1 MGSSNVFMPARILIA
16 DDNPVVRTALRQLL
30 EGLDHLQIIE
40 AKDGKEAIALALE
53 QRPDAVVLDLAMP
66 VMDGLTSAG
75 EISKLLP
82 DVPIL
87 MCTMH
92 WSRQLE
98 LEAQKHG
105 VRAVVPKSNANLL
118 LAAIRQFVPTSP
130 PDVPASSEPI
140 AMSLPPNPTL
150 PPAEALTTENSSSLA
165 DSDAKPSRRA
175 S

>member
-1 MGSSNVFMPARILIA
+1 MPARILIA
-16 DDNPVVRTALRQLL
+16 DDNPAVRTALRHLL
-30 EGLDHLQIIE
+30 ESLDHPEIIE
-40 AKDGKEAIALALE
+40 AKDGKEAIRLAVE

-82 DVPIL
+82 DLPIV

-98 LEAQKHG
+98 LEGQKHG
-105 VRAVVPKSNANLL
+105 VRAMVPKSNASLL
-118 LAAIRQFVPTSP
+118 LSVMQQFLPAAP
-130 PDVPASSEPI
+130 PDIPVTSSNPSSEAAPI
-140 AMSLPPNPTL
+140 TLPPNPTL
-150 PPAEALTTENSSSLA
+150 APAGAVPTGNSSPV
-165 DSDAKPSRRA
+165 DPEAKPSRRA

>member
-1 MGSSNVFMPARILIA
+1 M
-16 DDNPVVRTALRQLL
+16 
-30 EGLDHLQIIE
+30 
-40 AKDGKEAIALALE
+40 ALE

-66 VMDGLTSAG
+66 VMDGLTAAG

-82 DVPIL
+82 DLPIL

-98 LEAQKHG
+98 LEGQKHG

-130 PDVPASSEPI
+130 PDVPASSEPV

-150 PPAEALTTENSSSLA
+150 PPAEALTAENSSSA
-165 DSDAKPSRRA
+165 DPDAKSSQRA

>member
-1 MGSSNVFMPARILIA
+1 MPARILIA
-16 DDNPVVRTALRQLL
+16 DDNPAVRTALRQLL
-30 EGLDHLQIIE
+30 EGLDHPQIIE
-40 AKDGKEAIALALE
+40 AKDGKEAIALAVE
-53 QRPDAVVLDLAMP
+53 QRPDAVILDLAMP

-98 LEAQKHG
+98 LEGQKHG
-105 VRAVVPKSNANLL
+105 VRAVVPKSNASLL
-118 LAAIRQFVPTSP
+118 ISAIQQLLPTSP
-130 PDVPASSEPI
+130 PDVPASSEPVAI
-140 AMSLPPNPTL
+140 SLPPNPTL
-150 PPAEALTTENSSSLA
+150 PPAEALSAENPSPA
-165 DSDAKPSRRA
+165 NPEPKPSRRA

>member
-1 MGSSNVFMPARILIA
+1 MPARILIA
-16 DDNPVVRTALRQLL
+16 DDNVAVRTALRQLL

-66 VMDGLTSAG
+66 VMDGLSSAG

-82 DVPIL
+82 ELPIL

-98 LEAQKHG
+98 VEAQKHG
-105 VRAVVPKSNANLL
+105 VRAVVPKSDANLL
-118 LAAIRQFVPTSP
+118 LSVLRQYLPAGP
-130 PDVPASSEPI
+130 PDVPGSSEPVPI
-140 AMSLPPNPTL
+140 SLPPNPTL
-150 PPAEALTTENSSSLA
+150 APAEALSTEKSSLA
-165 DSDAKPSRRA
+165 SPEAKPSRRA

>member
-1 MGSSNVFMPARILIA
+1 MPARILIA
-16 DDNPVVRTALRQLL
+16 DDNPAVRTALRQLL

-40 AKDGKEAIALALE
+40 AKDGKEAIAVAVE
-53 QRPDAVVLDLAMP
+53 QRPDAVVIDLAMP
-66 VMDGLTSAG
+66 GMDGLTSAG

-82 DVPIL
+82 DLPIV

-98 LEAQKHG
+98 LEGLKHG

-118 LAAIRQFVPTSP
+118 LSVLRQFLPVGP
-130 PDVPASSEPI
+130 PDVPVSSEPI
-140 AMSLPPNPTL
+140 AISLPPNPTF
-150 PPAEALTTENSSSLA
+150 PPAEALPTEDSSPT
-165 DSDAKPSRRA
+165 DPKPKRPPRA

>member
-1 MGSSNVFMPARILIA
+1 MPVRVLIA
-16 DDNPVVRTALRQLL
+16 DDNPAVRTALRQLL

-40 AKDGKEAIALALE
+40 AKDGKEAIDLALQ

-66 VMDGLTSAG
+66 GMDGLTSAG

-98 LEAQKHG
+98 LEGQKHG
-105 VRAVVPKSNANLL
+105 VRGVVPKSNVSLL
-118 LAAIRQFVPTSP
+118 LSMLRQFLPAVP
-130 PDVPASSEPI
+130 PDVPASSEPASI
-140 AMSLPPNPTL
+140 SLPPNPTL
-150 PPAEALTTENSSSLA
+150 PPAGALGPENSPPA
-165 DSDAKPSRRA
+165 NPDTKPSRRA

>member
-1 MGSSNVFMPARILIA
+1 MPARVLIA
-16 DDNPVVRTALRQLL
+16 DDNPAVRTALRRLL

-40 AKDGKEAIALALE
+40 AKDGKEAIDLAL
-53 QRPDAVVLDLAMP
+53 QHRPDAVVLDLAMP
-66 VMDGLTSAG
+66 AIDGLTSAG

-82 DVPIL
+82 DLPIL

-98 LEAQKHG
+98 LEGQKHG

-118 LAAIRQFVPTSP
+118 VSLLRQFLPAGP
-130 PDVPASSEPI
+130 PDVPASSEPVSI
-140 AMSLPPNPTL
+140 SLPPNPTL
-150 PPAEALTTENSSSLA
+150 PPAEALSTENSSPA
-165 DSDAKPSRRA
+165 NPDTKPSRRA

>member
-1 MGSSNVFMPARILIA
+1 MPARILIA
-16 DDNPVVRTALRQLL
+16 DDNVAVRTALRQLL

-66 VMDGLTSAG
+66 VMDGLSSAG

-82 DVPIL
+82 DLPIV

-98 LEAQKHG
+98 VEAQKHG
-105 VRAVVPKSNANLL
+105 VRAVVPKSDANLL
-118 LAAIRQFVPTSP
+118 LSMLRQYLPAGP
-130 PDVPASSEPI
+130 PDVPGSSEPVPI
-140 AMSLPPNPTL
+140 SLPPNPTL
-150 PPAEALTTENSSSLA
+150 PPAEALSTEKSLPA
-165 DSDAKPSRRA
+165 NPEAKPSRRA